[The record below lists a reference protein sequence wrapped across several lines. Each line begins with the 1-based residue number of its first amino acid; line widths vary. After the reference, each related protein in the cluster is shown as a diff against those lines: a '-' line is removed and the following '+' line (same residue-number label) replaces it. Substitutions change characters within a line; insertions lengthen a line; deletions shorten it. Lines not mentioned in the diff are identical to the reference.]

1 MKKKL
6 LTFAAIIILIFLG
19 NNVYKSIKD
28 KANSDIITKLRG
40 QIYYIKRVDEILN
53 LYKFDTNSKN
63 EQLIYSHKGKGKDS
77 YGGYN
82 DNIVDYY
89 YDTKSG
95 DISFAAMHD
104 GDWSLFSIKK
114 EDKDAKFI
122 GRLDLKNS
130 KNPTMIDTDYIK
142 NEAAGIK
149 AAKKKGSIYIEKDG
163 QEKCLLKFNGI
174 YDEKFT
180 GYTPIGFSPDGKYL
194 VYLSLEHL
202 TPIGT
207 LIEGF
212 TKGNIGKTYIMDIET
227 GKSTRFIDASKIQWV
242 IN

>member
-6 LTFAAIIILIFLG
+6 LIFAAIIILIFLG

-28 KANSDIITKLRG
+28 KANSDIIAKLRG
-40 QIYYIKRVDEILN
+40 QIYYTKRVDEILN
-53 LYKFDTNSKN
+53 LYKFDNNSKN
-63 EQLIYSHKGKGKDS
+63 EQLIYSHNGKGKDS

-82 DNIVDYY
+82 DNIIDYY

-95 DISFAAMHD
+95 DISFTAMHE
-104 GDWSLFSIKK
+104 GDWGLFSIKK
-114 EDKDAKFI
+114 GDKDAKFI

-130 KNPTMIDTDYIK
+130 KKPTMIDTDYIK

-149 AAKKKGSIYIEKDG
+149 AAKKNGSIYIEKDG

-194 VYLSLEHL
+194 VYFSLEHL
-202 TPIGT
+202 TPVGT

-212 TKGNIGKTYIMDIET
+212 TKGHIGKTYIMDMET

-242 IN
+242 MN